1 MAIFRQPANLS
12 DNGDGQHCGTIAV
25 YERYD
30 ASTKDLN
37 YNIPLRI
44 GIRGGF
50 PPHILVGIF
59 PS

>member
-1 MAIFRQPANLS
+1 MGIFRQPANLS
-12 DNGDGQHCGTIAV
+12 DNGDGQHWGTTAV

-30 ASTKDLN
+30 ASTKGPKL
-37 YNIPLRI
+37 NIPLRI